1 MNPTPEQYK
10 AIARLE
16 SNNNPDWKS
25 FKDVLR
31 SAKEEMNK
39 TLESVTPMEGVY
51 RAQGKSLILSDLI
64 DFIERSREI
73 AKAHSERS

>member
-1 MNPTPEQYK
+1 MNPTQEQYK

-16 SNNNPDWKS
+16 SNNNPDWQS

-31 SAKEEMNK
+31 SARSEMHK
-39 TLESVTPMEGVY
+39 TLESVSTVENMC
-51 RAQGKSLILSDLI
+51 RAQGRSLVLSDLI

-73 AKAHSERS
+73 AKAHSERA